1 MSSVKSIQLLC
12 LSVLISA
19 GFSSATSAKVITD
32 FDETKIQAPLK
43 ESNEQS
49 LTGTICRTRQ
59 HTRWDVCFNKFEND
73 EEQMKSF
80 NFTNWGENKIV
91 PKSGFGVGRSFEFQF
106 EDFARSD
113 LGLLVWDSPDEVE
126 SHGHLKLMMFF
137 PRHILPSIRYVSD
150 AEKDQVIVTLPNKEE
165 LIFNGKSYEV
175 EGGVLAEGPIKQD
188 EEGNAL
194 NPELVYKG
202 NGVVVEADRL
212 NDYPVGLNAQ
222 TGKNNL
228 ATIRKKGFK
237 DCKIPVKDL
246 WYTDDAKGGNVFFNK
261 KYVTD
266 KAFDV
271 LLKAKCKFSMF
282 N

>member
-12 LSVLISA
+12 LSVLFSA

>member
-1 MSSVKSIQLLC
+1 MGSVKSIQLLC
-12 LSVLISA
+12 FSMLFSA
-19 GFSSATSAKVITD
+19 GLTSAVHAKVITD

-43 ESNEQS
+43 ESNDQP
-49 LTGTICRTRQ
+49 LMGTICRTRQ
-59 HTRWDVCFNKFEND
+59 HLFWDVCFNKFAND

-80 NFTNWGENKIV
+80 NFMNRGENRIV
-91 PKSGFGVGRSFEFQF
+91 PTSGFGIGRSFEFQF

-113 LGLLVWDSPDEVE
+113 LGLLVWDSPDEYE

-137 PRHILPSIRYVSD
+137 PRTILPAIRYVSNS
-150 AEKDQVIVTLPNKEE
+150 EKDQVIVTLPNKEE
-165 LIFNGKSYEV
+165 VIFNGKTYEIM
-175 EGGVLAEGPIKQD
+175 GGVIDEAPIKQD

-194 NPELVYKG
+194 NPELVYNG
-202 NGVVVEADRL
+202 NGVVIEANRL

-246 WYTDDAKGGNVFFNK
+246 WYTDDTKGGNVFFNK

-266 KAFDV
+266 KALDV